1 MFDDEE
7 GVTKDVKDWNEA
19 RFLITNTHFT
29 MASVIRLI
37 TKSSVFKGI
46 LRGIS

>member
-19 RFLITNTHFT
+19 KFLITKHFT